1 MHIYKTKTLSSL
13 AALLAFW
20 ASTDLQAARVPA
32 PDPLQGD
39 GRVSDF
45 YHWKQEIPSQPGKWL
60 RSEPLEATLGL
71 SNAQQQYRVLFSS
84 TDGVEGK
91 APIVVSGAVFIPKGQ
106 APKGG
111 WPVVSWGHGTF
122 GGADICAHSWH
133 ARSYRDVRYLN
144 TWLEQGFAVVA
155 SDYQGIGVP
164 GFNPQF
170 NNRSNAY
177 TMLDIT
183 RAALTHFKGQN
194 KQALLSNQVVLVGQ
208 SQGGSAVVAAGGYAP
223 QYAPELAI
231 KAIVGTG
238 IVYTSANQAP
248 RSPNPERDNVV
259 DPTIAYNFYHV
270 LAAQALDPSLNPAQ
284 IYSELALPLLEQART
299 SCLAELSADV
309 AGVGLTRANTYKPGH
324 ETILQQA
331 TKRYG
336 DDVQRSFPTVKLAAP
351 LFIGVG
357 EKDALLEPG
366 KLLAQDAC
374 AAGSTVELH
383 VYEEKDHSGAVNQ
396 SLQHSLPFVR
406 KALAGEA
413 ISPVCKP

>member
-1 MHIYKTKTLSSL
+1 MQKTNKTKTITSL
-13 AALLAFW
+13 TALLALW
-20 ASTDLQAARVPA
+20 ASSEIQAAKVPA

-39 GRVSDF
+39 GRVSAF
-45 YHWKQEIPSQPGKWL
+45 YTWQKEIPAQPGKLL
-60 RSEPLEATLGL
+60 RSEPLEASLGL
-71 SNAQQQYRVLFSS
+71 ANAAQQYRVLFSS

-91 APIVVSGAVFIPKGQ
+91 APIVVSGAIFIPKGK
-106 APKGG
+106 APKDG

-144 TWLEQGFAVVA
+144 TWLQEGFAVVA

-183 RAALTHFKGQN
+183 RAALTHFKGLN
-194 KQALLSNQVVLVGQ
+194 NQVVLVGQ

-238 IVYTSANQAP
+238 IVYTSPNQPP
-248 RSPNPERDNVV
+248 RSPNPERDHVV

-270 LAAQALDPSLNPAQ
+270 LAAQALDPSLDPSQ
-284 IYSELALPLLEQART
+284 IYSDLALPLLEQART

-309 AGVGLTRANTYKPGH
+309 SGVGLTRANTYKPGH
-324 ETILQQA
+324 EEVVAKA
-331 TKRYG
+331 TQRYG
-336 DDVQRSFPTVKLAAP
+336 DDVQRTFPTVKLQAP

-366 KLLAQDAC
+366 KWLAEDAC
-374 AAGSTVELH
+374 AAGSTVEIH
-383 VYEEKDHSGAVNQ
+383 VYGEKDHSGAVNQ
-396 SLQHSLPFVR
+396 SLEHSLPFVR
-406 KALAGEA
+406 KALANA
-413 ISPVCKP
+413 KITSICKP

>member
-1 MHIYKTKTLSSL
+1 M
-13 AALLAFW
+13 
-20 ASTDLQAARVPA
+20 
-32 PDPLQGD
+32 
-39 GRVSDF
+39 
-45 YHWKQEIPSQPGKWL
+45 
-60 RSEPLEATLGL
+60 
-71 SNAQQQYRVLFSS
+71 
-84 TDGVEGK
+84 
-91 APIVVSGAVFIPKGQ
+91 
-106 APKGG
+106 
-111 WPVVSWGHGTF
+111 
-122 GGADICAHSWH
+122 
-133 ARSYRDVRYLN
+133 
-144 TWLEQGFAVVA
+144 VA

-183 RAALTHFKGQN
+183 RAALTHFKGQH
-194 KQALLSNQVVLVGQ
+194 KSAMLSNQVVLVGQ

-324 ETILQQA
+324 EAILQ
-331 TKRYG
+331 
-336 DDVQRSFPTVKLAAP
+336 
-351 LFIGVG
+351 
-357 EKDALLEPG
+357 
-366 KLLAQDAC
+366 
-374 AAGSTVELH
+374 
-383 VYEEKDHSGAVNQ
+383 
-396 SLQHSLPFVR
+396 
-406 KALAGEA
+406 
-413 ISPVCKP
+413 